1 MTPRKTADALLVG
14 LFLAGL
20 GGYAAVSMWNA
31 VADRV
36 GLTAALRLP
45 WKSLPA
51 AVEHHFNAHLAGR
64 EAIVACNGRIK
75 TDWLGASPNPK
86 VWLGRDG
93 WLFYNH
99 SAEAGF
105 VSPHDPGFA
114 ARLDR
119 WAATLSARRAW
130 LAARGIRYL
139 VVAAPDK
146 QSVYPEYLPRLA
158 RRRGPAPLD
167 DLLARCSQQDPE
179 LSVLDLREPLRAAK
193 SQGPIYRHTDT
204 HWSPA
209 GEYTACASTVAALA
223 QWYPSLQPLPPVAIA
238 PSMERLAGGDL
249 ARLLGLAARVSDDV
263 PRLMRPAPAR
273 SRPTTESIAYQH
285 EAELAHVRA
294 DVWVNDDSAWP
305 RVVLL
310 GDSFA
315 DDDFCAL
322 LAERCCRLVRV
333 GSYEGQE
340 ELIDREQPDVV
351 ICEFVERILE
361 GHVPRGPQ

>member
-1 MTPRKTADALLVG
+1 MTPRKTADAILVG

-20 GGYAAVSMWNA
+20 GGYAAASLWNV
-31 VADRV
+31 VADRA
-36 GLTAALRLP
+36 GLTAALRLS

-51 AVEHHFNAHLAGR
+51 AVEGHFNAHLAAR
-64 EAIVACNGRIK
+64 DAIVAYHGRIK
-75 TDWLGASPNPK
+75 AEWLGTSPNPK

-105 VSPHDPGFA
+105 VSPHDPGFP

-119 WAATLSARRAW
+119 WAAALSARRAW
-130 LAARGIRYL
+130 LAARGIRFL

-146 QSVYPEYLPRLA
+146 QSIYPEYLPRLA

-167 DLLARCSQQDPE
+167 DLLTRCGQDPD
-179 LSVLDLREPLRAAK
+179 LPVLDLREPLRVAK
-193 SQGPIYRHTDT
+193 QIGPLYLHNDS

-209 GEYTACASTVAALA
+209 GDYAGCTATAAALA
-223 QWYPSLQPLPPVAIA
+223 RWYPSLHSLPPPVIGCT
-238 PSMERLAGGDL
+238 MERFGGGDL
-249 ARLLGLAARVSDDV
+249 ARLLGLAARLSDNV
-263 PRLMRPAPAR
+263 PRLTGLSPAR
-273 SRPTTESIAYQH
+273 ARPTTQTIDYKSDAR
-285 EAELAHVRA
+285 LAHVRA
-294 DVWVNDDSAWP
+294 DVWTNDDSARP
-305 RVVLL
+305 RVLLL

-322 LAERCCRLVRV
+322 LAENCSRLVRV

-340 ELIDREQPDVV
+340 ELIERERPDVV
-351 ICEFVERILE
+351 ICEFVERMLE
-361 GHVPRGPQ
+361 GYVPRGPH